1 MDLSGPS
8 RLGRPGGM
16 SVRVGQGRPGALSAG
31 LVRCMLVSRPTIFL
45 AKYARHAEP
54 GPPAGLP
61 DLKFNAV

>member
-16 SVRVGQGRPGALSAG
+16 SARVGQGHCRQDWLGVCWFP
-31 LVRCMLVSRPTIFL
+31 RPTIFL